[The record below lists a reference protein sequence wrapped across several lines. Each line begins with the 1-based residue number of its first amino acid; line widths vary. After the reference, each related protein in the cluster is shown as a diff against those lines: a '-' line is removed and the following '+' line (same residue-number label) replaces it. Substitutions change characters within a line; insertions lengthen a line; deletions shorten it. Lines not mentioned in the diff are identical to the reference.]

1 MGRVRGLAAHD
12 TIRATRRG
20 FDPAASQELPSMTD
34 KYLESLLGQNEK
46 VVLTTR
52 QHTFILL
59 SAIAAEILV
68 IGLILA
74 GATALTVL
82 VPPVGGLAYL
92 LLILPIVKGT
102 YDFLNWRQL
111 QYIITN
117 RRVIQ
122 LSGIFSKSATDS
134 SLEKVTDVQMSQSAF
149 GRMFNYGDIEIL
161 TASELGA
168 NKFRRIS
175 NPIGFKTAMLDAKEK
190 MGYGDETAAGRA
202 SGSDDIPSIIAKL
215 DGLRA
220 KGVITEQE
228 FQDKKRDLLKKM

>member
-1 MGRVRGLAAHD
+1 M
-12 TIRATRRG
+12 
-20 FDPAASQELPSMTD
+20 PD

-46 VVLTTR
+46 LVLTTR

-68 IGLILA
+68 ILLILA
-74 GATALTVL
+74 GVTALTTL
-82 VPPVGGLAYL
+82 LLPLAAVGYV
-92 LLILPIVKGT
+92 LLILPIAKGT

-111 QYIITN
+111 QYVITN

-122 LSGIFSKSATDS
+122 ISGIFSKNVSDS
-134 SLEKVTDVQMSQSAF
+134 SLEKVNDVQMAQSFF
-149 GRMFNYGDIEIL
+149 GRLFNYGDIEIL

-168 NKFRRIS
+168 NNFRRIA
-175 NPIGFKTAMLDAKEK
+175 NPVRFKTAMLDAKEG
-190 MGYGDETAAGRA
+190 MGYAEETASGR
-202 SGSDDIPSIIAKL
+202 SPHSDDIPAIIAEL

-228 FQDKKRDLLKKM
+228 FADKKRDLLKKM

>member
-1 MGRVRGLAAHD
+1 
-12 TIRATRRG
+12 
-20 FDPAASQELPSMTD
+20 MTD

-46 VVLTTR
+46 LVLTAR

-74 GATALTVL
+74 AVTALTAL
-82 VPPVGGLAYL
+82 LLPLAAFGYL
-92 LLILPIVKGT
+92 LLILPIAKGT

-111 QYIITN
+111 QYVITN

-122 LSGIFSKSATDS
+122 LSGIFSKKATDS
-134 SLEKVTDVQMSQSAF
+134 SLEKVTDVQMSQSTF
-149 GRMFNYGDIEIL
+149 GRIFNYGDIEIL

-168 NKFRRIS
+168 NNFRRIA
-175 NPIGFKTAMLDAKEK
+175 NPVRFKTAMLDAKEG
-190 MGYGDETAAGRA
+190 MGYGEEPGAGRT
-202 SGSDDIPSIIAKL
+202 SHSDDIPAIIAKL

>member
-1 MGRVRGLAAHD
+1 
-12 TIRATRRG
+12 
-20 FDPAASQELPSMTD
+20 MTD
-34 KYLESLLGQNEK
+34 KYLESLLGHNEK
-46 VVLTTR
+46 LVLTTR

-74 GATALTVL
+74 GATALTL
-82 VPPVGGLAYL
+82 MAAPLAAFGYL
-92 LLILPIVKGT
+92 LLILPVVKGT

-111 QYIITN
+111 QYVITN

-122 LSGIFSKSATDS
+122 LSGIFSKSVTDS
-134 SLEKVTDVQMSQSAF
+134 SLEKVTDVQMSQSFF

-168 NKFRRIS
+168 NKFRRIA
-175 NPIGFKTAMLDAKEK
+175 NPVRFKTAMLDAKEQ
-190 MGYGDETAAGRA
+190 MGFGEGTGAG
-202 SGSDDIPSIIAKL
+202 GSSPSEDIPAIIAKL
-215 DGLRA
+215 DGLRV

>member
-1 MGRVRGLAAHD
+1 
-12 TIRATRRG
+12 
-20 FDPAASQELPSMTD
+20 MTD
-34 KYLESLLGQNEK
+34 KYLDSLLGQNEE

-74 GATALTVL
+74 GVTALTVMA
-82 VPPVGGLAYL
+82 VPLAPLGYL
-92 LLILPIVKGT
+92 LLVLPIAKGS

-111 QYIITN
+111 QYVISN

-122 LSGIFSKSATDS
+122 ISGIFSKSVTDS
-134 SLEKVTDVQMSQSAF
+134 SLEKVTDVQMSQSAL
-149 GRMFNYGDIEIL
+149 GRIFNYGDIEIL

-190 MGYGDETAAGRA
+190 MGSGDETESGRA
-202 SGSDDIPSIIAKL
+202 SSSDDIPSIIAKL

>member
-1 MGRVRGLAAHD
+1 
-12 TIRATRRG
+12 
-20 FDPAASQELPSMTD
+20 MTD
-34 KYLESLLGQNEK
+34 KYLESLLAQNEK
-46 VVLTTR
+46 LVLTAR

-102 YDFLNWRQL
+102 YDFLDWRQL
-111 QYIITN
+111 QYVITN

-122 LSGIFSKSATDS
+122 ISGIFSKSVTDS
-134 SLEKVTDVQMSQSAF
+134 SLEKVTDVLMSQSTF
-149 GRMFNYGDIEIL
+149 GRIFNYGDIEIL
-161 TASELGA
+161 TASELGV
-168 NKFRRIS
+168 NNFRRIAD
-175 NPIGFKTAMLDAKEK
+175 PVRFKTAMLDAKEQ
-190 MGYGDETAAGRA
+190 MGYGEGPGAGRT
-202 SGSDDIPSIIAKL
+202 SHSDDIPAIIAEL
-215 DGLRA
+215 DGLRV

>member
-1 MGRVRGLAAHD
+1 
-12 TIRATRRG
+12 
-20 FDPAASQELPSMTD
+20 MTD

-46 VVLTTR
+46 LVLTAR

-74 GATALTVL
+74 GVTALTVMA
-82 VPPVGGLAYL
+82 VPLAAFGYL
-92 LLILPIVKGT
+92 LLVLPVVKGT

-111 QYIITN
+111 KYVITN

-122 LSGIFSKSATDS
+122 LSGIFSKKATDS
-134 SLEKVTDVQMSQSAF
+134 SLEKVTDVQMSQSTF
-149 GRMFNYGDIEIL
+149 GRIFNYGDIEIL

-168 NKFRRIS
+168 NNFRRIA
-175 NPIGFKTAMLDAKEK
+175 NPVRFKTAMLDAKEQ
-190 MGYGDETAAGRA
+190 MGYGDGPGAGRT
-202 SGSDDIPSIIAKL
+202 SHTDDIPAIIAEL
-215 DGLRA
+215 DGLRV

>member
-1 MGRVRGLAAHD
+1 
-12 TIRATRRG
+12 
-20 FDPAASQELPSMTD
+20 MTD

-46 VVLTTR
+46 LVLTAR

-74 GATALTVL
+74 GVTALTVMA
-82 VPPVGGLAYL
+82 VPLAAFGYL
-92 LLILPIVKGT
+92 LLILPVVKGT

-111 QYIITN
+111 QYVITN

-122 LSGIFSKSATDS
+122 LSGIFSKNVTDS
-134 SLEKVTDVQMSQSAF
+134 SLEKVTDVQMSQSTF
-149 GRMFNYGDIEIL
+149 GRIFNYGDIEIL

-168 NKFRRIS
+168 NNFRRIA
-175 NPIGFKTAMLDAKEK
+175 NPVRFKTAMLDAKEQ
-190 MGYGDETAAGRA
+190 MGYGEGPGAGRT
-202 SGSDDIPSIIAKL
+202 SHSDDIPAIIAKL

>member
-1 MGRVRGLAAHD
+1 
-12 TIRATRRG
+12 
-20 FDPAASQELPSMTD
+20 MTD

-46 VVLTTR
+46 LVLTAR

-82 VPPVGGLAYL
+82 FPPAGWLGFL
-92 LLILPIVKGT
+92 LLILPVGKGT

-111 QYIITN
+111 QYVITN

-122 LSGIFSKSATDS
+122 LSGIFSKNVTDS
-134 SLEKVTDVQMSQSAF
+134 SLEKVTDVQMSQSTF
-149 GRMFNYGDIEIL
+149 GRIFNYGDIEIL

-168 NKFRRIS
+168 NNFRRIA
-175 NPIGFKTAMLDAKEK
+175 NPVRFKTAMLDAKEQ
-190 MGYGDETAAGRA
+190 MGYGEGPGAGRT
-202 SGSDDIPSIIAKL
+202 SHSDDIPAIIAEL

>member
-1 MGRVRGLAAHD
+1 
-12 TIRATRRG
+12 
-20 FDPAASQELPSMTD
+20 MTD
-34 KYLESLLGQNEK
+34 KYLHSLMGQNEK
-46 VVLTTR
+46 LVLTAH

-74 GATALTVL
+74 AVTALTVMA
-82 VPPVGGLAYL
+82 VPLAALGYL
-92 LLILPIVKGT
+92 LLILPIAKGT

-111 QYIITN
+111 QYVITN

-122 LSGIFSKSATDS
+122 ISGILSKSVTDS

-168 NKFRRIS
+168 NKFRRIAS
-175 NPIGFKTAMLDAKEK
+175 PVRFKTAMLDAKEQ
-190 MGYGDETAAGRA
+190 MGYGEGPGAGRA
-202 SGSDDIPSIIAKL
+202 SDLDDIPEIIAEL

>member
-1 MGRVRGLAAHD
+1 
-12 TIRATRRG
+12 
-20 FDPAASQELPSMTD
+20 MTD

-46 VVLTTR
+46 VLLTTR

-74 GATALTVL
+74 GVTALAAL
-82 VPPVGGLAYL
+82 LLPLAAFGYL
-92 LLILPIVKGT
+92 LLILPIAKGT

-111 QYIITN
+111 QYVITN

-122 LSGIFSKSATDS
+122 LSGIFSKRVSDS
-134 SLEKVTDVQMSQSAF
+134 SLEKVNDVQMTQSFF
-149 GRMFNYGDIEIL
+149 GRMFNYGDVEIL

-168 NKFRRIS
+168 NNFRRIA
-175 NPIGFKTAMLDAKEK
+175 NPVRFKTAMLDAKEG
-190 MGYGDETAAGRA
+190 MGYTEGPPAGRP
-202 SGSDDIPSIIAKL
+202 SYSDDIPAIIAEL
-215 DGLRA
+215 DGLRS

>member
-1 MGRVRGLAAHD
+1 
-12 TIRATRRG
+12 
-20 FDPAASQELPSMTD
+20 MTD

-46 VVLTTR
+46 LVLTAR

-74 GATALTVL
+74 GVTALTVMA
-82 VPPVGGLAYL
+82 VPLAAFGYL
-92 LLILPIVKGT
+92 LLILPVVKGT

-111 QYIITN
+111 QYVITN

-122 LSGIFSKSATDS
+122 LSGIFSKNVTDS
-134 SLEKVTDVQMSQSAF
+134 SLEKVTDVQMSQSTF
-149 GRMFNYGDIEIL
+149 GRIFNYGDIEIL

-168 NKFRRIS
+168 NNFRRIA
-175 NPIGFKTAMLDAKEK
+175 NPVRFKTAMLDAKEQ
-190 MGYGDETAAGRA
+190 MGYGEGPGAGRT
-202 SGSDDIPSIIAKL
+202 SHSDDIPAIIAEL

>member
-1 MGRVRGLAAHD
+1 
-12 TIRATRRG
+12 
-20 FDPAASQELPSMTD
+20 MTD
-34 KYLESLLGQNEK
+34 KYLESLLAQNEK
-46 VVLTTR
+46 LVLTAR

-74 GATALTVL
+74 GAIALTAMF
-82 VPPVGGLAYL
+82 PPVGALSFL
-92 LLILPIVKGT
+92 LVILPAAKGT

-111 QYIITN
+111 QFVITN

-122 LSGIFSKSATDS
+122 ISGIFSKRVTDS
-134 SLEKVTDVQMSQSAF
+134 SLEKVTDVQMSQSTF
-149 GRMFNYGDIEIL
+149 GRIFNYGDVEIL

-168 NKFRRIS
+168 NNFRRIA
-175 NPIGFKTAMLDAKEK
+175 NPIRFKTAMLDAKEQ
-190 MGYGDETAAGRA
+190 MGYGEGPGADRT
-202 SGSDDIPSIIAKL
+202 SHSDDIPAIIAKL

>member
-1 MGRVRGLAAHD
+1 
-12 TIRATRRG
+12 
-20 FDPAASQELPSMTD
+20 MTD
-34 KYLESLLGQNEK
+34 KYLESLLGQNERL
-46 VVLTTR
+46 VLTAR

-74 GATALTVL
+74 GVTALTVMA
-82 VPPVGGLAYL
+82 VPLAAFGYL
-92 LLILPIVKGT
+92 LLVLPIVKGT

-111 QYIITN
+111 QYVITN

-122 LSGIFSKSATDS
+122 LSGIFSKNVTDS
-134 SLEKVTDVQMSQSAF
+134 SLEKLTDVQMSQSTF
-149 GRMFNYGDIEIL
+149 GRIFNYGDIEIL

-168 NKFRRIS
+168 NNFRRIA
-175 NPIGFKTAMLDAKEK
+175 NPVRFKTAMLDAKEQ
-190 MGYGDETAAGRA
+190 MGYGEGPGTGRTSA
-202 SGSDDIPSIIAKL
+202 SDDIPAIIAEL
-215 DGLRA
+215 DGLRV